1 MGDQA
6 SVTSGLF
13 LFIAAFLAT
22 GVEMVEATT
31 IILAT
36 GITRGWRSTF
46 IGAAAAAVILAA
58 ITAVFGLTLRDM
70 PLAPLRIVV
79 GTFLLI
85 FGLQWLRKA
94 ILRYGGLMAYHDEA
108 KIYNREVQALRGE
121 QVGST
126 VGIQTAEAGPGI
138 GMGGVDWQAFV
149 VSFKGVLLEG
159 LEAVFIVVTFGL
171 NARSAGIGGVTGV
184 GLAAVAGVAA
194 LVVVAV
200 AAVIAHGPLS
210 TVPENTMKIAVGMLL
225 ASFGTFW
232 AGEGVGLAWPLGD
245 VTILL
250 LLAFYS
256 LVSYLLVLRLR
267 ALQAASRTVQE
278 VARS

>member
-13 LFIAAFLAT
+13 LFTAAFLGT

-46 IGAAAAAVILAA
+46 IGAGVAAVTLAA
-58 ITAVFGLTLRDM
+58 ITAVFGLALKDI

-108 KIYNREVQALRGE
+108 KIFDREVRVLRGE
-121 QVGST
+121 DIGST
-126 VGIQTAEAGPGI
+126 SGLQLAGAGPGI
-138 GMGGVDWQAFV
+138 GLAGLDWQAFV
-149 VSFKGVLLEG
+149 VAFKGVLLEG

-171 NARSAGIGGVTGV
+171 NARGSSLAGVSGV

-194 LVVVAV
+194 LAVVAV
-200 AAVIAHGPLS
+200 AAVIAHQPLS
-210 TVPENTMKIAVGMLL
+210 TVPENTMKIAVGLLL

-232 AGEGVGLAWPLGD
+232 AGEGIGLEWPLED

-256 LVSYLLVLRLR
+256 LVSWVLVVRLR
-267 ALQAASRTVQE
+267 ALQRAGQAAQG

>member
-6 SVTSGLF
+6 SVTNGLF

-46 IGAAAAAVILAA
+46 VGAGAAAVILAV
-58 ITAVFGLTLRDM
+58 ITAVFGLALKDL

-94 ILRYGGLMAYHDEA
+94 ILRYGGLIAYHDEA
-108 KIYNREVQALRGE
+108 RIFDREVRSLRE
-121 QVGST
+121 EEAAST
-126 VGIQTAEAGPGI
+126 GGLPAMGVGPGV
-138 GMGGVDWQAFV
+138 GVAALDWQAFV
-149 VSFKGVLLEG
+149 VAFKGVLLEG

-171 NARSAGIGGVTGV
+171 NARAASLGGVSGV
-184 GLAAVAGVAA
+184 GLAAVGGVAA
-194 LVVVAV
+194 LVVVAI
-200 AAVIAHGPLS
+200 AAAIAHRPLS
-210 TVPENTMKIAVGMLL
+210 AVPENTMKIAVGLLL

-232 AGEGVGLAWPLGD
+232 AGEGVGVDWPLGD

-250 LLAFYS
+250 LLAFYC
-256 LVSYLLVLRLR
+256 LVAWLLVTALR
-267 ALQAASRTVQE
+267 AAQRGRASGGE
-278 VARS
+278 VAHP

>member
-1 MGDQA
+1 MGDPS
-6 SVTSGLF
+6 SVTSGL
-13 LFIAAFLAT
+13 LLLIAAFLGT

-46 IGAAAAAVILAA
+46 IGAGVAAVVLVAV
-58 ITAVFGLTLRDM
+58 TAVFGLALKDM
-70 PLAPLRIVV
+70 PLAPLRIII

-108 KIYNREVQALRGE
+108 RIFDREVRVLRGE
-121 QVGST
+121 NVGST
-126 VGIQTAEAGPGI
+126 AGLQLAGAAPGI
-138 GMGGVDWQAFV
+138 GLAGLDWQAFV
-149 VSFKGVLLEG
+149 VAFKGVLLEG

-171 NARSAGIGGVTGV
+171 NARAATLAGVSGV
-184 GLAAVAGVAA
+184 GLAAVGGVAA
-194 LVVVAV
+194 LVVVGV
-200 AAVIAHGPLS
+200 AAVIAHRPLS
-210 TVPENTMKIAVGMLL
+210 TVPENTMKLAVGLLL
-225 ASFGTFW
+225 ASFGTYW
-232 AGEGVGLAWPLGD
+232 AGEGVGLEWPLSD

-256 LVSYLLVLRLR
+256 LVTWLLVVRLR
-267 ALQAASRTVQE
+267 ALGRAGASVRE

>member
-1 MGDQA
+1 
-6 SVTSGLF
+6 
-13 LFIAAFLAT
+13 
-22 GVEMVEATT
+22 
-31 IILAT
+31 
-36 GITRGWRSTF
+36 
-46 IGAAAAAVILAA
+46 
-58 ITAVFGLTLRDM
+58 M

-108 KIYNREVQALRGE
+108 RIFDREVKALRGE
-121 QVGST
+121 EADSASGLQTSSGSPSA
-126 VGIQTAEAGPGI
+126 GTAAI
-138 GMGGVDWQAFV
+138 DWQAFV
-149 VSFKGVLLEG
+149 VAFKGVLLEG

-171 NARSAGIGGVTGV
+171 NARTASIGGVSGV

-194 LVVVAV
+194 LVVVAI
-200 AAVIAHGPLS
+200 AAVIAHRPLS
-210 TVPENTMKIAVGMLL
+210 TVPENTMKISVGLLL

-232 AGEGVGLAWPLGD
+232 AGEGIGVEWSLGD

-256 LVSYLLVLRLR
+256 LVSWLLVVRLR
-267 ALQAASRTVQE
+267 SLQSAGKTTQE
-278 VARS
+278 VARP

>member
-46 IGAAAAAVILAA
+46 IGAGVAAVILAA
-58 ITAVFGLTLRDM
+58 ITAVFGLALRDM

-108 KIYNREVQALRGE
+108 RIFDREVRALRGE
-121 QVGST
+121 AVGST
-126 VGIQTAEAGPGI
+126 SGLQLAGDAPGI
-138 GMGGVDWQAFV
+138 GMAGLDWQAFV
-149 VSFKGVLLEG
+149 VAFKGVLLEG

-171 NARSAGIGGVTGV
+171 NARTAGIGGVSGV

-194 LVVVAV
+194 LVVVAI
-200 AAVIAHGPLS
+200 AAVIAHRPLS
-210 TVPENTMKIAVGMLL
+210 TVPENTMKIAVGLLL

-232 AGEGVGLAWPLGD
+232 AGEGIGVEWALGD

-256 LVSYLLVLRLR
+256 LVSWLLVVGLR
-267 ALQAASRTVQE
+267 AAQRSRASAGE
-278 VARS
+278 VAHL

>member
-22 GVEMVEATT
+22 GVEMVEAMT

-46 IGAAAAAVILAA
+46 VGTGAAAIILAA
-58 ITAVFGLTLRDM
+58 IVAVFGLALKDI

-94 ILRYGGLMAYHDEA
+94 ILRWGGVLAYHDEDRIFA
-108 KIYNREVQALRGE
+108 REVQALRGE
-121 QVGST
+121 AVAST
-126 VGIQTAEAGPGI
+126 GI
-138 GMGGVDWQAFV
+138 DWQAFV
-149 VSFKGVLLEG
+149 VAFKGVLLEG

-171 NARSAGIGGVTGV
+171 SAGDRTLAGFSGV
-184 GLAAVAGVAA
+184 GLAAVGGGAA
-194 LVVVAV
+194 LIVVVA
-200 AAVIAHGPLS
+200 AAVVARKPLS
-210 TVPENTMKIAVGMLL
+210 SIPENTMKAAVGLL
-225 ASFGTFW
+225 LGAFGTFW
-232 AGEGVGLAWPLGD
+232 AGEGVGIEWPLGEAS
-245 VTILL
+245 ILL
-250 LLAFYS
+250 LLAFYT
-256 LVSYLLVLRLR
+256 LLVWALTARVR
-267 ALQAASRTVQE
+267 ALQAVSRSAQGVP
-278 VARS
+278 AR